1 MLKTTALGGKKAD
14 YHVEL
19 TENILIPIRM
29 SQHFF
34 YKEQMTDKH
43 NLPSGKPWNS
53 PAGVFSSRNEFQ
65 WYFCQEE
72 FLKA

>member
-1 MLKTTALGGKKAD
+1 MLKTIVLEGNKAD
-14 YHVEL
+14 YSVVL
-19 TENILIPIRM
+19 NENILIPAGL
-29 SQHFF
+29 SHHFF
-34 YKEQMTDKH
+34 YKEQMTDKYT
-43 NLPSGKPWNS
+43 LPTGKPWNS